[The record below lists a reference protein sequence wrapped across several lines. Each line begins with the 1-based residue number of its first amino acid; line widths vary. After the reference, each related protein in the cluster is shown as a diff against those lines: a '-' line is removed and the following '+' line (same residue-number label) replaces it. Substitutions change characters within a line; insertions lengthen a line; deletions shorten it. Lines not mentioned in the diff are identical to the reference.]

1 LEDRAI
7 PRVNQKH
14 LEARR
19 EQILEAAIECFAHN
33 GFHRTTMQD
42 IMREAGLSVGAPYK
56 GTSRAKSR

>member
-42 IMREAGLSVGAPYK
+42 IMREAGLSVGAP
-56 GTSRAKSR
+56 